1 MKFEEILAAA
11 RMWGPGKS
19 GICTPE
25 TLTRFEKFE
34 GIGFYTDRIGALHAR
49 LVEVCRS
56 ADGTQLYHIVGSNS
70 LSYSML
76 WEHLLEEWEFIASVP
91 HTDFDRF

>member
-34 GIGFYTDRIGALHAR
+34 GIGFYTDRIGGVSRVALSGR
-49 LVEVCRS
+49 TKCCFTKLKGNIQVNS
-56 ADGTQLYHIVGSNS
+56 ASDLK
-70 LSYSML
+70 
-76 WEHLLEEWEFIASVP
+76 
-91 HTDFDRF
+91 